1 MSHGLFK
8 LTVPL
13 VLGIWALPSLGDDAD
28 LQRQLEAQQKNILR
42 MQNDLLALQ
51 AEIAQLRGDLDALKH
66 TQHGQPPQAPAATA
80 AAAAAS
86 AAASVTAPAAGTVQS
101 SEAKQA
107 YDEAYALILR
117 NDLPGSVNAF
127 QGFIAKYPQHE
138 LVTNAWYW
146 QGQAQYK
153 LKQYQDARVSFL
165 NAASDKNS
173 GKRPDALYKL
183 GLITRLLG
191 DEEKAKR
198 YFEVVVSEYPEDAAA
213 ALATSQLNPQ

>member
-66 TQHGQPPQAPAATA
+66 TQPGQPPQAPAATA
-80 AAAAAS
+80 A
-86 AAASVTAPAAGTVQS
+86 APAAGTVQS